1 MTIHA
6 AVIDD
11 ERIIAADLARQ
22 IGQRK
27 GWSVA
32 GAFHHPD
39 ELRKCVMSADVDVCF
54 LDIEMPGTDG
64 LELARE
70 LREIKSELLFVFV
83 TAHMQ
88 YAATA
93 FRIDAVDYLV
103 KPAHASVIDETCRR
117 VEERL
122 SAPAPVLPDKIE
134 VISTKRVDYI
144 PITEILAAKA
154 AGNYV
159 ALVTP
164 HGEYLHRT
172 TLTSF
177 LEMVSRA
184 GFIRTHRSH
193 IVQPSRVVAAKTR
206 GGEIHEVVLSTGQV
220 IPVSEAFRKE
230 VALRL
235 KSVVI
240 AR

>member
-6 AVIDD
+6 AIIDD

-22 IGQRK
+22 IGRRK
-27 GWSVA
+27 GWTVA

-39 ELRKCVMSADVDVCF
+39 ELRECVVSTDIDVCF

-64 LELARE
+64 LVLARE
-70 LREIKSELLFVFV
+70 LKELNDGLLFVFV
-83 TAHMQ
+83 TAHSQ

-103 KPAHASVIDETCRR
+103 KPAHPSVIEETCRR

-122 SAPAPVLPDKIE
+122 SAPAPVTPEKIE
-134 VISTKRVDYI
+134 VISTKRVDYV
-144 PITEILAAKA
+144 PVEDILAAKA

-159 ALVTP
+159 ALITG

-172 TLTSF
+172 TLTNF
-177 LEMVSRA
+177 LETLSSA
-184 GFIRTHRSH
+184 GFIRTHRSY
-193 IVQPSRVVAAKTR
+193 IVQPGRVVAAKTS
-206 GGEIHEVVLSTGQV
+206 GGEVDELVLSTGDC
-220 IPVSEAFRKE
+220 IPVSEAYRKE
-230 VALRL
+230 VGAKL